1 MRISGP
7 RSDLFCAGY
16 SGFPRA
22 GAETKI
28 RSWSKRSEHFSAR
41 LASNTGTRI
50 QTKRRLLHLMN
61 IMNIKSL
68 KIARI
73 LGIPIYLHYSMLFIL
88 PLLAWSF
95 GNNLNSMAEVAAI
108 PANRLVFSPYI
119 WGFFLAVALF
129 VSVTLHELGH
139 SVAALRQKIRI
150 SGITLML
157 FGGVAQLESMPRK
170 PGHEAKIA
178 IAGPLVSIFL
188 GFLFVVA
195 GAQISSGRF
204 PNLAFSLM
212 YLGITNFTLAAF
224 NLLPAFPMD
233 GGRILRSL
241 LVKKFEFRKATRIA
255 ATIGKIFAV
264 LFAVWGLFDG
274 QYMLVLIAVFIF
286 SGASQEDSLSTR
298 ETVAGG
304 TRVWNFMTRPQQF
317 VAPDLPLLELMQPR
331 RQFTSGGILV
341 QQEKRI
347 IGTLPLELLQRLSS
361 EQIHTL
367 KVREVMDPRIYT
379 ISHEEEIY
387 VALQRMTENQIPLL
401 LVTEKGHLRGTL
413 SSYEILQSLSSKKI

>member
-1 MRISGP
+1 
-7 RSDLFCAGY
+7 
-16 SGFPRA
+16 
-22 GAETKI
+22 
-28 RSWSKRSEHFSAR
+28 
-41 LASNTGTRI
+41 
-50 QTKRRLLHLMN
+50 MN
-61 IMNIKSL
+61 LKSI

-108 PANRLVFSPYI
+108 PASRLVFSPYI
-119 WGFFLAVALF
+119 WGFFMAVVLF
-129 VSVTLHELGH
+129 VSVTFHELGH

-178 IAGPLVSIFL
+178 IAGPLVSILL
-188 GFLFVVA
+188 GFIFLFA
-195 GAQISSGRF
+195 GSRISAGRF
-204 PNLAFSLM
+204 PNLTFSLM

-255 ATIGKIFAV
+255 ATVGKIFAV
-264 LFAVWGLFDG
+264 IFAVWGLFNT
-274 QYMLVLIAVFIF
+274 QYMLVLIAIFIF
-286 SGASQEDSLSTR
+286 NGASQEDALSTH
-298 ETVAGG
+298 EAVTGG

-317 VAPDLPLLELMQPR
+317 VAPELPLLQLFRPGRE
-331 RQFTSGGILV
+331 FSGGGILV
-341 QQEKRI
+341 RQEKQI
-347 IGTLPLELLQRLSS
+347 IGSLSLELLQGLSS

-367 KVREVMDPRIYT
+367 TVRDVMDPRIWT
-379 ISHEEEIY
+379 ISREEEIY
-387 VALQRMTENQIPLL
+387 VALQRMNENHIPLL
-401 LVTEKGHLRGTL
+401 LVTENNHLLGTL
-413 SSYEILQSLSSKKI
+413 SSHEILQILSSKKI